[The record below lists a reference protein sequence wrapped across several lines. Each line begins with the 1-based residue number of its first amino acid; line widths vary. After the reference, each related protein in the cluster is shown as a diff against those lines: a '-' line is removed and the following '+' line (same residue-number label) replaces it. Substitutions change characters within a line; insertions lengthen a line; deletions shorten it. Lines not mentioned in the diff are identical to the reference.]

1 MIGESFYSIIIM
13 AAIVGVISRCG
24 YCIDVCHRNQ
34 LNKSKL
40 ALYKPLLL
48 L

>member
-1 MIGESFYSIIIM
+1 MIDESFYSIIIM
-13 AAIVGVISRCG
+13 AAIVGVISRRG
-24 YCIDVCHRNQ
+24 YYIDVCHRKQ